1 MQQQRQ
7 TTRLSLQ
14 QRRLSLLWQLLSLY
28 WWRISLQQ
36 RRLSLLWQLYGADVG
51 ALMETPTPVAALVA
65 ELPEYPTMPVTSM
78 PLPSCSWSLAYHQ
91 CTPPTTVHWPQQ
103 QQHTVQHSLR
113 RRR

>member
-14 QRRLSLLWQLLSLY
+14 QRRLLLLWQLLSLC

-36 RRLSLLWQLYGADVG
+36 RRISLHWQLYVG
-51 ALMETPTPVAALVA
+51 ALMETPTPVVAPVA
-65 ELPEYPTMPVTSM
+65 ELAECSTMPVTSM

-91 CTPPTTVHWPQQ
+91 YTPPTTAHWPQQ